1 MLSDIFDFNQ
11 IMNTENFC
19 VKIYPKINAS
29 YKGQLNK
36 NGKWEG
42 FGVYIT
48 NSGVYEGE
56 WLSDKRCGQGY

>member
-1 MLSDIFDFNQ
+1 
-11 IMNTENFC
+11 MNTENFC